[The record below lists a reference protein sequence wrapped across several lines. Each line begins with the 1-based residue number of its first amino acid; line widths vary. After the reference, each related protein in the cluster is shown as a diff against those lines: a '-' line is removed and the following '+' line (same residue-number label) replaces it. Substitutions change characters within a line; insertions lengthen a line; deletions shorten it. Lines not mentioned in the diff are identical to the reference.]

1 MLGQIINVQPCGYC
15 NGIGYSGGREKKVA
29 SIDIDIPK
37 GVSEGMY
44 TTVSSAGNHSIVGDA
59 KGDLIV
65 YFEELTHKL
74 FFRQDNDVVLDCWIQ
89 YHQAVMGSNVN
100 VPTLDGKVK
109 LTIPSG
115 IKSGQILRLRKKGI
129 NEVPVLGKIAAGT
142 PIEAIQNEVSKVAL
156 PEELSKNGEHFG
168 LKVSG
173 DSMIEAGINDGDTVI
188 VKKTNTANN
197 GQIVVA
203 LIDDHEA
210 MLKRIRKKGK
220 VVALES
226 ANKRYETKI
235 FGPDRVKVQGVL
247 VSLYR
252 NFQ

>member
-1 MLGQIINVQPCGYC
+1 MYDICSMLTKKQRNLLLFIN
-15 NGIGYSGGREKKVA
+15 KKIR
-29 SIDIDIPK
+29 ST
-37 GVSEGMY
+37 GVSPSY
-44 TTVSSAGNHSIVGDA
+44 
-59 KGDLIV
+59 
-65 YFEELTHKL
+65 EEMKNSLNLK
-74 FFRQDNDVVLDCWIQ
+74 
-89 YHQAVMGSNVN
+89 S
-100 VPTLDGKVK
+100 K
-109 LTIPSG
+109 SG
-115 IKSGQILRLRKKGI
+115 IHRLISALQERGFIKRLAHKARALEVLKLPETASANDIYNTFSPSVIKGGLDSQNDKKNLNKI
-129 NEVPVLGKIAAGT
+129 PVLGKIAAGT
-142 PIEAIQNEVSKVAL
+142 PIEAIQNEVSRIAI
-156 PEELSKNGEHFG
+156 PEELSKNGQHFG

-203 LIDDHEA
+203 LIDDQEA

-220 VVALES
+220 VIALES
-226 ANKRYETKI
+226 ANKEYETKI

>member
-1 MLGQIINVQPCGYC
+1 MLTKKQKNLLLFIN
-15 NGIGYSGGREKKVA
+15 KKIR
-29 SIDIDIPK
+29 ST
-37 GVSEGMY
+37 GVSPSY
-44 TTVSSAGNHSIVGDA
+44 
-59 KGDLIV
+59 
-65 YFEELTHKL
+65 EEMKNALNLK
-74 FFRQDNDVVLDCWIQ
+74 
-89 YHQAVMGSNVN
+89 S
-100 VPTLDGKVK
+100 K
-109 LTIPSG
+109 SG
-115 IKSGQILRLRKKGI
+115 IHRLISALEERGFIKRLAHKARALEVLKLPETASANDIYNSFSPSVITGGLSSENTKKKSVHEI
-129 NEVPVLGKIAAGT
+129 PVLGKIAAGT
-142 PIEAIQNEVSKVAL
+142 PIEAIQNEVSRVEI
-156 PEELSKNGEHFG
+156 PDELSKGGEHFG

-188 VKKTNTANN
+188 VKKTSTANN

-220 VVALES
+220 VIALES